1 MCFFAHSY
9 SFLGA
14 KIKDK
19 LIRLNCKCWSSA
31 LNYILI
37 GIVE

>member
-19 LIRLNCKCWSSA
+19 LIRLNFKC
-31 LNYILI
+31 
-37 GIVE
+37 GVQP

>member
-1 MCFFAHSY
+1 MFFFAQSY

-19 LIRLNCKCWSSA
+19 LIRLNCKC
-31 LNYILI
+31 
-37 GIVE
+37 GVQP